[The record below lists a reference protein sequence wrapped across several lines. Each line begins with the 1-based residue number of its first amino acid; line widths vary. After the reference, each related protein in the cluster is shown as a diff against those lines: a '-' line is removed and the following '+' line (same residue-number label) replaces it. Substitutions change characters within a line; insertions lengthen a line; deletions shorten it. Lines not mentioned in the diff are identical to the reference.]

1 MAFDWLFSQWHKRWN
16 MPQACLYID
25 CTLIWIQ
32 LSLHELML
40 PLWLK
45 THYLVTLGDSWIYYK
60 CNFFLSIKIG
70 TKEHPLHIDH
80 WINRNWLK
88 WIRILSM
95 FSVLD
100 IGLLKRFEISIGQRN
115 SFSINPIGGIHYW
128 NAFELHKANWIILYD
143 LFHH

>member
-16 MPQACLYID
+16 MPEACVYID

-45 THYLVTLGDSWIYYK
+45 THYLVTLGDSWIYI
-60 CNFFLSIKIG
+60 CNFLFHKNCNKKN
-70 TKEHPLHIDH
+70 TAH

-88 WIRILSM
+88 WIRILLM

-100 IGLLKRFEISIGQRN
+100 IGLLKCFENSNGQRN
-115 SFSINPIGGIHYW
+115 NFSINPIGGINYW
-128 NAFELHKANWIILYD
+128 NAFELSKANWIILYD
-143 LFHH
+143 LFDH

>member
-1 MAFDWLFSQWHKRWN
+1 
-16 MPQACLYID
+16 MPEACVYIE

-45 THYLVTLGDSWIYYK
+45 THYLVTLGDSWIYI
-60 CNFFLSIKIG
+60 CNFFFRKTG
-70 TKEHPLHIDH
+70 TKEHPLPIAY
-80 WINRNWLK
+80 WINRNWMK

-115 SFSINPIGGIHYW
+115 NFSINPIGGIHYR
-128 NAFELHKANWIILYD
+128 NAFELAKANWIVLYD
-143 LFHH
+143 FIPSLTIIIRFIFN